1 MQLVTVPVEKQSNK
15 KSRDKKWHGVM
26 WKAITNA
33 MKFKNSCLKVD
44 MEFTLS
50 KVTIWRGSEVFAWP
64 LALVELRTVSTSTPL
79 FLLRNRRKITY
90 FMNYNRN
97 KIPLTHH
104 NSFLEIGEKKLTLQ
118 ITNFT
123 NSNKNKMPEWIS
135 CWFSNL
141 KRMAHE
147 SNTTATT
154 STVYCD
160 LINMRENSFWEWEF
174 AILQDHEMIFCF
186 HKYVI

>member
-1 MQLVTVPVEKQSNK
+1 MQLVTVPIEKQSNK

-64 LALVELRTVSTSTPL
+64 LALVELRTVST
-79 FLLRNRRKITY
+79 RK
-90 FMNYNRN
+90 
-97 KIPLTHH
+97 K
-104 NSFLEIGEKKLTLQ
+104 
-118 ITNFT
+118 TNFT
-123 NSNKNKMPEWIS
+123 NSNRNKMPEWIS
-135 CWFSNL
+135 CWFLNL

-174 AILQDHEMIFCF
+174 AILQDHEMIICF